1 MEYNPTKIG
10 DRIFEAKQEVKAA
23 EKECVACE
31 DKVILFAT
39 TTCPNCKMAARFLDT
54 AGISYEKVYADENK
68 ALAEEYGIQ
77 QAPTLIV
84 VKDGKAEKI
93 VNLSNI
99 RAYTERA

>member
-1 MEYNPTKIG
+1 
-10 DRIFEAKQEVKAA
+10 
-23 EKECVACE
+23 
-31 DKVILFAT
+31 
-39 TTCPNCKMAARFLDT
+39 MAARFLE
-54 AGISYEKVYADENK
+54 AANIKYEKVYADENK

-99 RAYTERA
+99 RAFTERA

>member
-1 MEYNPTKIG
+1 MWFSIY
-10 DRIFEAKQEVKAA
+10 FLASFAAKQEIKAA
-23 EKECVACE
+23 EENQDCAACE
-31 DKVILFAT
+31 DKTILFAT
-39 TTCPNCKMAARFLDT
+39 TTCPNCKMAARFLDM

-99 RAYTERA
+99 RAFTER